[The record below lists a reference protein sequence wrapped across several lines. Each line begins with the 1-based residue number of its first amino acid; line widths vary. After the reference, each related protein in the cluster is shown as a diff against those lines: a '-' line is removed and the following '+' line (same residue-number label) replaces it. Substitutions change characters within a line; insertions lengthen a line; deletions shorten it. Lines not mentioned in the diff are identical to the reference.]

1 MRNFSILLFSF
12 FVAGLLFSCKPGR
25 PDGILS
31 ERKMENVLYD
41 YHIAKALAQRSGD
54 SIEQKL
60 SLYTQAVFQKHKVTE
75 AVFDSSLRYSTRHAD
90 VFYNIYERLNS
101 RFVEAGALATSA
113 LTAQKSSMGNSY
125 SLWQG
130 RPLYLLSSNG
140 TNKIYFEV
148 PCDTVL
154 QEGDNLQLRFSNQW
168 LYKEGQKMA
177 TAVLAV
183 CYEGDSVV
191 STSRTIYGSG
201 AQTLSIRIA
210 EQKPTLVYGFIYQN
224 VPWSREAKL
233 LTINHPELVRNRIQK
248 KQPSRPESTITEKQ
262 KTDTVR
268 KPRPLPIKGIKKK

>member
-1 MRNFSILLFSF
+1 MRKIIILLSPLLL
-12 FVAGLLFSCKPGR
+12 VGLLISCKPNR

-54 SIEQKL
+54 SIEHRL
-60 SLYTQAVFQKHKVTE
+60 SLYTQAVFQKHRVSE
-75 AVFDSSLRYSTRHAD
+75 AVFDSSLRYYTRHAD
-90 VFYNIYERLNS
+90 VFYNIYERLNN
-101 RFVEAGALATSA
+101 RFVEAGALAASS
-113 LTAQKSSMGNSY
+113 LSSQKSSMDNSY

-130 RPLYLLSSNG
+130 RPFNLLSSNG
-140 TNKIYFEV
+140 TNRLQFEV
-148 PCDTVL
+148 SCDTIL

-177 TAVLAV
+177 TVVLAV

-201 AQTLSIRIA
+201 DQTLSLRIS
-210 EQKPTLVYGFIYQN
+210 EQKPTAVYGFIYQN

-233 LTINHPELVRNRIQK
+233 LTISYPELVRNRFEK
-248 KQPSRPESTITEKQ
+248 KSYSQPAPAEKP
-262 KTDTVR
+262 KADTVR
-268 KPRPLPIKGIKKK
+268 KQRPQIITGGIKKK